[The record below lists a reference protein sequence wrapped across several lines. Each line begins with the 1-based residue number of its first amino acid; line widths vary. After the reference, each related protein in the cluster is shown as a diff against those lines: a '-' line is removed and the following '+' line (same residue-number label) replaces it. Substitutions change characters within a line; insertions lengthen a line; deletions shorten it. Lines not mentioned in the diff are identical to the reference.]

1 MKSRTFIHY
10 PKTPESW
17 NDLPKEFLD
26 YLDYLDDERV
36 KLTHQNSKD
45 PLYPT
50 YNYEWDIDD
59 ELSLMTIIPYWNKLD
74 DELPEANIILKE
86 IDDCVAETSYDNYIS
101 SFYSY

>member
-1 MKSRTFIHY
+1 MN
-10 PKTPESW
+10 PNDW
-17 NDLPKEFLD
+17 NKLPQDFLD
-26 YLDYLDDERV
+26 YLDYLDEERI

-59 ELSLMTIIPYWNKLD
+59 EIPMMTIISYWNNL
-74 DELPEANIILKE
+74 EESLPEVNIILEE
-86 IDDCVAETSYDNYIS
+86 IDDCIAETSYDNYIS